1 MPAPQSKAWPGAAR
15 AIALQDRQR
24 IRCRADE
31 ALTVFYRAV
40 VLCACLFVYEAH
52 AQVSGNVAL
61 VSDYRFRGV
70 SLSDRGP
77 AMQASLAYDGADG
90 WYAGAFA
97 SSLRFGRA
105 QRTRAQLLAYAG
117 YAWRLRDGLDAEAG
131 ISYSVFFGG
140 ASGYDYP
147 ELYVGLSAARLSGR
161 LYYAPR
167 YFREDTAVVYAELN
181 FAQPLSEHVRLLA
194 HLGRLQRGRSEETD
208 YGLERHRLDAR
219 LGLGTT
225 LHDFDLQLAWVHSE
239 GERGRYPSYPACR
252 DCVDRNAWVF
262 SVSRSW

>member
-1 MPAPQSKAWPGAAR
+1 MLAPQSKAWPGAAP

-31 ALTVFYRAV
+31 ALPVFYRAV
-40 VLCACLFVYEAH
+40 VLCAWLFVCEAR

-77 AMQASLAYDGADG
+77 AVQASLAYDGADG

-97 SSLRFGRA
+97 SSLRLGRT
-105 QRTRAQLLAYAG
+105 QRTRAQLLTYAG
-117 YAWRLRDGLDAEAG
+117 YAWRLRDGLNAETG
-131 ISYSVFFGG
+131 VDYSAFFGG

-147 ELYVGLSAARLSGR
+147 ELYFGLTTDRLSGR

-167 YFREDTAVVYAELN
+167 YFGEDTPVVYAELN
-181 FAQPLSEHVRLLA
+181 LAQPLSEHVRLLA
-194 HLGRLQRGRSEETD
+194 HLGGLRRGTSEETD
-208 YGLERHRLDAR
+208 RGLERYRLDAR

-225 LHDFDLQLAWVHSE
+225 LHDFDLQLVWIHSE
-239 GERGRYPSYPACR
+239 GETGHYPSYPACR
-252 DCVDRNAWVF
+252 DCAHGSAWVL

>member
-1 MPAPQSKAWPGAAR
+1 M
-15 AIALQDRQR
+15 
-24 IRCRADE
+24 
-31 ALTVFYRAV
+31 FYRAV
-40 VLCACLFVYEAH
+40 VLCACLFACEAR

-77 AMQASLAYDGADG
+77 AVQASLAYDGADG

-97 SSLRFGRA
+97 SSLQFGRA
-105 QRTRAQLLAYAG
+105 QKTRAQLLTYAG
-117 YAWRLRDGLDAEAG
+117 YAWRLRDGLNAEAG
-131 ISYSVFFGG
+131 VNYSAFFGG

-147 ELYVGLSAARLSGR
+147 ELYFGLTADRLSGR

-167 YFREDTAVVYAELN
+167 YFREDTPIIYTELN

-194 HLGRLQRGRSEETD
+194 HVGGLRRGTSEETER
-208 YGLERHRLDAR
+208 GLERHRLDAR

-225 LHDFDLQLAWVHSE
+225 LHDFDLQLAWVQSE
-239 GERGRYPSYPACR
+239 GETEQYPSYPACR
-252 DCVDRNAWVF
+252 DCTDRGGWVL

>member
-1 MPAPQSKAWPGAAR
+1 M
-15 AIALQDRQR
+15 
-24 IRCRADE
+24 
-31 ALTVFYRAV
+31 FYRAV
-40 VLCACLFVYEAH
+40 VLCAWLFVCDAR
-52 AQVSGNVAL
+52 AQVSGSVAL
-61 VSDYRFRGV
+61 VSDYRLRGV

-77 AMQASLAYDGADG
+77 AVQFGLAYDRSNG

-97 SSLRFGRA
+97 SSLKFGRA
-105 QRTRAQLLAYAG
+105 QQLRAQLLSYAG

-131 ISYSVFFGG
+131 VSYSAFFGG
-140 ASGYDYP
+140 TSGYDYP
-147 ELYVGLSAARLSGR
+147 ELYVGLSAERLSGR

-167 YFREDTAVVYAELN
+167 YFREETPVVYAELN

-239 GERGRYPSYPACR
+239 GERGHYPSYPVCR
-252 DCVDRNAWVF
+252 DCVHRGTWVL